1 MSIIKQPLL
10 FVGSKG
16 EMKLA
21 VVFDKEAKLS
31 LIDGS
36 FITDLA
42 TPVRLG
48 INRLVNKNGRQNEIT
63 TRVLLEFYCD
73 GRWLSDEFFVVSN
86 FGNKVLIGSP
96 TIRKWR
102 IKPYFEYDTDIV
114 KPKVAKMQL
123 V

>member
-42 TPVRLG
+42 KPVKLG
-48 INRLVNKNGRQNEIT
+48 IKRLINNRGEQIEIT
-63 TRVLLEFYCD
+63 TRVLLEFYLE

-86 FGNKVLIGSP
+86 FGSKVLIGSP

-102 IKPYFEYDTDIV
+102 IKLYSEYENSNMV
-114 KPKVAKMQL
+114 
-123 V
+123 